1 MITCLFLF
9 LRIQM
14 VPEADAEVMMA
25 EVTPRGGLLISCL
38 LAPSV
43 ILVVKN
49 VVELQ
54 HDADFVLQDYP
65 TNGAVPNEDVA
76 VHAADGI
83 ASASALGEAGIKKEF
98 ALSGFDA

>member
-1 MITCLFLF
+1 
-9 LRIQM
+9 
-14 VPEADAEVMMA
+14 MMSK
-25 EVTPRGGLLISCL
+25 VTPRGGLLISCP
-38 LAPSV
+38 LAQSV

-76 VHAADGI
+76 VHTADGV
-83 ASASALGEAGIKKEF
+83 ASVGALGETVVN
-98 ALSGFDA
+98 SRYQ

>member
-1 MITCLFLF
+1 
-9 LRIQM
+9 M
-14 VPEADAEVMMA
+14 VPEADAEIMMT
-25 EVTPRGGLLISCL
+25 EVTPRDGLLISCL
-38 LAPSV
+38 LAQSV

-83 ASASALGEAGIKKEF
+83 ASAGALGEAGIKKEF